1 MMMSLARISPDKLEV
16 GTVLREGDPSRPVYY
31 TVASVEPEI
40 PRAFS
45 MFGGAAPR
53 PPKWRM
59 TLRAATDEEKA
70 MAEVMLT

>member
-1 MMMSLARISPDKLEV
+1 
-16 GTVLREGDPSRPVYY
+16 
-31 TVASVEPEI
+31 
-40 PRAFS
+40 

-53 PPKWRM
+53 PPEWRM